1 MSTDTVCV
9 NACDNPVTWV
19 RVLEAGLWL
28 TLRMSRMK
36 REKKGKKGGAKQL
49 WEEEEPV
56 DTGQP
61 VPTSDA
67 ISVGSHL

>member
-1 MSTDTVCV
+1 
-9 NACDNPVTWV
+9 
-19 RVLEAGLWL
+19 
-28 TLRMSRMK
+28 MK
-36 REKKGKKGGAKQL
+36 REKKGKKGGVKQL

-56 DTGQP
+56 DTSKP